1 MLETNNTS
9 KNDNISTV
17 IIILV
22 EIIIKLNQNNNNNNN
37 NDDNKNSSFSFER
50 YFRHLEKEKY
60 FNRYKVRRA
69 SHDSQSDKSGEKTS
83 WC

>member
-22 EIIIKLNQNNNNNNN
+22 EIIIILNQNNNNNNN
-37 NDDNKNSSFSFER
+37 NDKNISFSFER

>member
-22 EIIIKLNQNNNNNNN
+22 EIIIKLNQNNNNNND
-37 NDDNKNSSFSFER
+37 DDNKNSSFSFER

>member
-22 EIIIKLNQNNNNNNN
+22 EIIIKLNQNNNNNN